1 MFGSHYCVI
10 VALSDLRH
18 PSFGCLLQIVS
29 ERFFMFG
36 RRLFALV
43 PRSGVFV
50 IAKVLSLWVSLL
62 ADIGC
67 VFIFVGLLDQL
78 FPVLAGVNAQG
89 KPTAVSALLKDFQAV
104 PDGYSAFVFA
114 LVVIVIVKYMA
125 VRFSHFFGTEAS
137 ARIKISLRE
146 RLYNKMLDLGPAYC
160 EHVKTADVVQSLT
173 EGVDRIES
181 LFRSFL
187 PQLGFAILAPLTFF
201 VVLLPLNAPVAGVLL
216 ICVPLIAGIVVAVSV
231 LTSRAYGKYW
241 DRYIDMGAAFLDNVQ
256 GLETLK
262 TFDADEA
269 AAKRMNQRSEDFRKS
284 SMKVLRIEQLS
295 RLALDLVSYGGT
307 VGAIGIVVWQVASGR
322 LKLATALVTILLGV
336 MFFVPLR
343 RLGVSAD
350 TAMDGIAAVRRIY
363 ALLDVPACSD
373 GQSALPQGIEGCSVT
388 FRNVSY
394 AYGSIDEDNDDT
406 SPIHHLLVPE
416 DSPEASIAQNHGESG
431 MKTKPK
437 ALDSV
442 SFTTRP
448 NGFTAIV
455 GVSGSGK
462 STVASLIAGRRGDY
476 EGSIRLGYRV
486 FGSVGSCELHSLKN
500 RSLSEAVTVV
510 DSHSHLFA
518 GTLRENL
525 LMAKPD
531 ATANEMWLA
540 LEGAHI
546 DDFVYSQPE
555 RLDMIVEADASNLSG
570 GQRQRL
576 AVARALLRDSPI
588 YVFDEATSSVDS
600 DSEHLIDGTIREL
613 AQSRTVIVIT
623 HRLSQVVDAGNIV
636 VLDAGRVVENGT
648 HAELMA
654 SGGRYATM
662 FRTQESIGRVSH
674 RKSWGSAYAGQVTR
688 SDEVSRPFDFAL
700 LDYQSQDEREDEKRS
715 GDSNGSGLTQD
726 GSNVS
731 RSASV
736 HVPAEGAQ
744 AGSAFVNA
752 AARSGESEAG
762 YDAEK
767 GVNALSSGASEDPA
781 GSSSSNGR
789 DGIVGGETADVHAG
803 QADVISDIA
812 DRPHEDGETMGT
824 LRLVL
829 RLFGCLGTLT
839 PLMVGASV
847 CGVVGCLA
855 DAFLPVSGVLAL
867 MAALGYPVWGMSVGL
882 SALMMTMCALLRGLM
897 RYAEEYMNHNMS
909 FRVLSLLRSKTF
921 EALRRLAPAK
931 LKRYGDGNLTALMTA
946 DIESLEMFF
955 AHAISPVVIAVS
967 TSVVFVV
974 LLWTLDPCFALLLIV
989 AHLFIGVVLPRFY
1002 ASNVRGIGDRIRD
1015 NSARLS
1021 NRLIDDMHGID
1032 EIIRFNQGSR
1042 RLSDMVQDDRNLW
1055 LFSGRL
1061 SRKNGVFEG
1070 LGAVSAIVFS
1080 FVAIKMVFGVVQT
1093 NPVSI
1098 AQSLVAFVL
1107 IFSSFGP
1114 TLALDIL
1121 PGSLAQP
1128 LAAAR
1133 RLFELFDENPV
1144 LEENGTDKP
1153 KFDTVSLKDVTF
1165 AYPSNS
1171 SLPGLVSSP
1180 ALVLKDFDLTTL
1192 HSGIL
1197 GIQGASGRGK
1207 STILKLMMRYWDP
1220 QQGSVDFSGGPL
1232 PSLEP
1237 HYRRHVETMM
1247 GEETY
1252 LFDGTVRDNLLIANP
1267 QANDAD
1273 LHVALE
1279 RASVASVVEA
1289 LPDGLDTAVGEL
1301 GNRLSEG
1308 ERQRIGLARVFL
1320 TDASLVLF
1328 DEPTS
1333 QVDSLNESV
1342 ILRSINTLA
1351 TERPVSIVLVS
1362 HRASTMQIADRVI
1375 AL

>member
-1 MFGSHYCVI
+1 MF
-10 VALSDLRH
+10 D
-18 PSFGCLLQIVS
+18 
-29 ERFFMFG
+29 
-36 RRLFALV
+36 RRLFTLV

-50 IAKVLSLWVSLL
+50 VAKVLSLWVSLL

-67 VFIFVGLLDQL
+67 VFIFTGLLDKL
-78 FPVLAGVNAQG
+78 FPVLAGVNDQG
-89 KPTAVSALLKDFQAV
+89 KPSAVSALLKDFQAV

-114 LVVIVIVKYMA
+114 LVAIVIVKYLA
-125 VRFSHFFGTEAS
+125 VRCSHFFGTEAS
-137 ARIKISLRE
+137 SRIKISLRE
-146 RLYNKMLDLGPAYC
+146 RLYNKMLDLGPTYC

-173 EGVDRIES
+173 EGVDRIEGF
-181 LFRSFL
+181 FRSFL
-187 PQLGFAILAPLTFF
+187 PQLAFAILAPLTFS
-201 VVLLPLNAPVAGVLL
+201 VVLLPLSAPVAGVLL
-216 ICVPLIAGIVVAVSV
+216 VCVPLIVGIVVLVSV
-231 LTSRAYGKYW
+231 MTSRAYSKYW
-241 DRYIDMGAAFLDNVQ
+241 DHYTNMGAAFLDNVQ

-269 AAKRMNQRSEDFRKS
+269 AAQRMDQKSEDFRKS
-284 SMKVLRIEQLS
+284 SMKVLRIEQFS
-295 RLALDLVSYGGT
+295 RLAMDLISYGGT
-307 VGAIGIVVWQVASGR
+307 VGAIGIVVWQVASGH
-322 LKLATALVTILLGV
+322 LKLATALVVILLSV

-343 RLGVSAD
+343 QLGLSAD

-363 ALLDVPACSD
+363 ALLDAPAYSD
-373 GQSALPQGIEGCSVT
+373 GQSALPQGIEDCSVT

-394 AYGSIDEDNDDT
+394 TYGAIGEDSDDT
-406 SPIHHLLVPE
+406 LSIQHVLVPE
-416 DSPEASIAQNHGESG
+416 DLQGVSSTENHGEAG
-431 MKTKPK
+431 AKEKPK

-500 RSLSEAVTVV
+500 RSLLESVTVV

-518 GTLRENL
+518 GTLRDNL

-546 DDFVYSQPE
+546 DDFVYSHPE
-555 RLDMIVEADASNLSG
+555 RLDMVIEADASNLSG

-576 AVARALLRDSPI
+576 AIARALLRDSPI

-600 DSEHLIDGTIREL
+600 DSERLIDGTIREL

-623 HRLSQVVDAGNIV
+623 HRLNQTVDAGNIV
-636 VLDAGRVVENGT
+636 VLDAGRVVESGT
-648 HAELMA
+648 HTELMA

-674 RKSWGSAYAGQVTR
+674 RKSWGSAYAGQVPRT
-688 SDEVSRPFDFAL
+688 DEVSRPFDFAL
-700 LDYQSQDEREDEKRS
+700 LDYRNQDEHEDEKSS
-715 GDSNGSGLTQD
+715 GDSNGSGRKQHD
-726 GSNVS
+726 DNVL
-731 RSASV
+731 RS
-736 HVPAEGAQ
+736 
-744 AGSAFVNA
+744 
-752 AARSGESEAG
+752 
-762 YDAEK
+762 
-767 GVNALSSGASEDPA
+767 SSGHRLADVTHA
-781 GSSSSNGR
+781 GSSFVKAAVHSEENEMGRRLEKSSNSASSVTSQGATDSLLSNGR
-789 DGIVGGETADVHAG
+789 DGIAGAGATDV
-803 QADVISDIA
+803 QAEHVDVTSDIA
-812 DRPHEDGETMGT
+812 DRPHDDDRAMGT
-824 LRLVL
+824 ARLIV
-829 RLFGCLGTLT
+829 RLFGCVGPLA
-839 PLMVGASV
+839 PLMVGASM
-847 CGVVGCLA
+847 CGVVGYLA
-855 DAFLPVSGVLAL
+855 GTFLPVSGVLAL
-867 MAALGYPVWGMSVGL
+867 MAVLGHPIWGMSVGL
-882 SALMMTMCALLRGLM
+882 SVLAMAMCAVLRGLM
-897 RYAEEYMNHNMS
+897 RYAEEYMNHDLS

-931 LKRYGDGNLTALMTA
+931 LKHHGDGNLTALMTA
-946 DIESLEMFF
+946 DIEALEMFF

-967 TSVVFVV
+967 TSVVFAV

-989 AHLFIGVVLPRFY
+989 AHLFIGIVLPRFY
-1002 ASNVRGIGDRIRD
+1002 ANNVRGIGDRIRD
-1015 NSARLS
+1015 NSAMLS
-1021 NRLIDDMHGID
+1021 NRLIDDLRGID

-1042 RLSDMVQDDRNLW
+1042 RLSDIVRDDRNLW
-1055 LFSGRL
+1055 LFNGRL

-1070 LGAVSAIVFS
+1070 LGAVSAIAFS
-1080 FVAIKMVFGVVQT
+1080 FVAIKMVFGVVQA

-1107 IFSSFGP
+1107 ILSSFGP
-1114 TLALDIL
+1114 TLALNIL

-1133 RLFELFDENPV
+1133 RFFELCDENPA

-1153 KFDTVSLKDVTF
+1153 KFDAVSLKGVTF

-1171 SLPGLVSSP
+1171 SLSGMVSSP

-1232 PSLEP
+1232 PGLEP

-1267 QANDAD
+1267 QAKDAD

-1279 RASVASVVEA
+1279 RASVASVIEA

-1351 TERPVSIVLVS
+1351 SERPVSIVLVS

-1375 AL
+1375 TL